1 MTNTVRISNQ
11 QGCGLTC
18 DHQVGGVA
26 PVQMQGH
33 QGPRTGELD
42 VHFQFLPVAQHLQL
56 CMLSRKLLGRQEIE
70 RDPLPLPAGG
80 RGMRTA
86 PAGPVMAGSSG
97 TSWDSDSLP
106 FCISYL
112 LLPKMLGNQSSSCHA
127 LGKKAGKSKLAVESP
142 SKLLCAVLLI
152 GARADSYMAVVREDN
167 SHDRTAQCSKIG
179 SRPKGVSSCFG
190 WKLTSNHPH
199 EMLSDENLLDER
211 LPGHTAG
218 DVESHHDLV
227 YRA

>member
-33 QGPRTGELD
+33 QGPRPGELD
-42 VHFQFLPVAQHLQL
+42 VHFQLLPVAQHLQL

-112 LLPKMLGNQSSSCHA
+112 LLPKMLGNQSSPCHA
-127 LGKKAGKSKLAVESP
+127 LGKKAGKSKLAV
-142 SKLLCAVLLI
+142 AV
-152 GARADSYMAVVREDN
+152 
-167 SHDRTAQCSKIG
+167 
-179 SRPKGVSSCFG
+179 GVSIKAALCCIIDWSKGGFIHG
-190 WKLTSNHPH
+190 SYQRRQFPRSNSTMFQNRKSPQRGF
-199 EMLSDENLLDER
+199 ELLWVQVDQQ
-211 LPGHTAG
+211 PSA
-218 DVESHHDLV
+218 
-227 YRA
+227 